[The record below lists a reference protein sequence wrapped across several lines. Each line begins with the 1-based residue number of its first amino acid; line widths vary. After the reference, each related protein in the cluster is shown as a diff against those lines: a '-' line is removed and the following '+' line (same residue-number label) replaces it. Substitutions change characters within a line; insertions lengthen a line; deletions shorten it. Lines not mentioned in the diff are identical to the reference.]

1 MRILWA
7 AAIVGWLLL
16 AAEAHAD
23 TVYLKDGQ
31 TVWGSEITEQGDTVI
46 VSQPTGPLRIP
57 RSDVTRIERT
67 QLSIPQFY
75 SPSAGESGPSAG
87 RAGDAAPDRPAAAA
101 ASAGAGQGAKP
112 AEASP
117 GPSPTGQTGELPPT
131 VLPPPLPRGLTPSK

>member
-31 TVWGSEITEQGDTVI
+31 TVWGSEVTEEGGTVI
-46 VSQPTGPLRIP
+46 VSRPGGSLRIP

-75 SPSAGESGPSAG
+75 SPAAGEAGPPAG
-87 RAGDAAPDRPAAAA
+87 GGGAADDRRPSSVGTPA
-101 ASAGAGQGAKP
+101 AGQGA
-112 AEASP
+112 ATP
-117 GPSPTGQTGELPPT
+117 GAPPGSPSPGQTGGTTPT
-131 VLPPPLPRGLTPSK
+131 VLPASPPSGLTPSR

>member
-7 AAIVGWLLL
+7 AAIVGWLFL

-46 VSQPTGPLRIP
+46 VSRPAGPLRIP
-57 RSDVTRIERT
+57 RSDVARIERI

-75 SPSAGESGPSAG
+75 SPSAGESGPPAAGAADRMPSSAG
-87 RAGDAAPDRPAAAA
+87 TPGAGQRDAAPDAPP
-101 ASAGAGQGAKP
+101 G
-112 AEASP
+112 SP
-117 GPSPTGQTGELPPT
+117 PPGQTGGATPT
-131 VLPPPLPRGLTPSK
+131 VLPPPLPRGLAPSK

>member
-31 TVWGSEITEQGDTVI
+31 TFWGSEITEQGDTVI
-46 VSQPTGPLRIP
+46 VSRPAGPLRIP

-75 SPSAGESGPSAG
+75 SLPAGESGPPAGGGEAAADRRPSSAG
-87 RAGDAAPDRPAAAA
+87 TP
-101 ASAGAGQGAKP
+101 GAGQGASAP
-112 AEASP
+112 GEPPGSP
-117 GPSPTGQTGELPPT
+117 PPGQTGGLTPT
-131 VLPPPLPRGLTPSK
+131 LLPPPPPRGPATSG

>member
-16 AAEAHAD
+16 AAAAHAD

-75 SPSAGESGPSAG
+75 SPSAGESGPPAG
-87 RAGDAAPDRPAAAA
+87 GGDAAADRRPSSAGTPGAAQGAAAP
-101 ASAGAGQGAKP
+101 GAPPGSL
-112 AEASP
+112 SP
-117 GPSPTGQTGELPPT
+117 EQTGGTTPT
-131 VLPPPLPRGLTPSK
+131 VLPPPTPRGLAPSK

>member
-7 AAIVGWLLL
+7 AAIMGWLLL

-46 VSQPTGPLRIP
+46 VSRPAGPLRIP

-75 SPSAGESGPSAG
+75 SPPAGESGPPAG
-87 RAGDAAPDRPAAAA
+87 GGDAAADRMPS
-101 ASAGAGQGAKP
+101 SAGTPGAGQGAAAP
-112 AEASP
+112 GAPPGSP
-117 GPSPTGQTGELPPT
+117 PPGQTGELTPT
-131 VLPPPLPRGLTPSK
+131 LLPPPPPRGPATPR

>member
-16 AAEAHAD
+16 AVEAHAD

-31 TVWGSEITEQGDTVI
+31 TVWGTEITEQGDTVL
-46 VSQPTGPLRIP
+46 VSRPAGPLRIP

-75 SPSAGESGPSAG
+75 SPSAGESGPPAG
-87 RAGDAAPDRPAAAA
+87 GGDAAADRRPSAAGTPGAAQGAAAP
-101 ASAGAGQGAKP
+101 GAPPG
-112 AEASP
+112 SP
-117 GPSPTGQTGELPPT
+117 PPGQTGGLTPT
-131 VLPPPLPRGLTPSK
+131 VLPPPPPRGLSPSN

>member
-31 TVWGSEITEQGDTVI
+31 TIWGSEITEQGDAVI
-46 VSQPTGPLRIP
+46 VSRPAGPLRIP

-75 SPSAGESGPSAG
+75 SPSAGESGLPAG
-87 RAGDAAPDRPAAAA
+87 GGDAAADRRPSSAGTPGAAQGAAAP
-101 ASAGAGQGAKP
+101 GAP
-112 AEASP
+112 P
-117 GPSPTGQTGELPPT
+117 GSPSPGQTGGLTPT
-131 VLPPPLPRGLTPSK
+131 VLPPPPPRDVAPSK

>member
-31 TVWGSEITEQGDTVI
+31 TVWGSEVTEEGGTVI
-46 VSQPTGPLRIP
+46 VSRPGGSLRIP

-75 SPSAGESGPSAG
+75 SPAAGEAGPPAG
-87 RAGDAAPDRPAAAA
+87 GGGAADDRRPSSVGTPA
-101 ASAGAGQGAKP
+101 AGQGA
-112 AEASP
+112 ATP
-117 GPSPTGQTGELPPT
+117 GAPPGSPSPGQTGGTTPPGLPAS
-131 VLPPPLPRGLTPSK
+131 PPSGLTPSR

>member
-31 TVWGSEITEQGDTVI
+31 TFWGSEITEQGDTVI
-46 VSQPTGPLRIP
+46 VSRPAGPLRIP

-75 SPSAGESGPSAG
+75 SLPAGESGPPAG
-87 RAGDAAPDRPAAAA
+87 GGDAAADRRPS
-101 ASAGAGQGAKP
+101 SAGTPGAGQGASAP
-112 AEASP
+112 GEPPGSP
-117 GPSPTGQTGELPPT
+117 PPGQTGELTPT
-131 VLPPPLPRGLTPSK
+131 LLPPPPPRGPATSR

>member
-23 TVYLKDGQ
+23 TLYLKDGQ

-46 VSQPTGPLRIP
+46 VSRPAGTLRIP
-57 RSDVTRIERT
+57 RSDVIRIERT

-75 SPSAGESGPSAG
+75 PSSVGESSPPAGGGATPDRSPSSAG
-87 RAGDAAPDRPAAAA
+87 IPG
-101 ASAGAGQGAKP
+101 
-112 AEASP
+112 SP
-117 GPSPTGQTGELPPT
+117 PPGQTGGPTPT
-131 VLPPPLPRGLTPSK
+131 VLPPPPPRGLSPSN

>member
-31 TVWGSEITEQGDTVI
+31 SIWGSEITEQGDTVI
-46 VSQPTGPLRIP
+46 VSRPAGPIRIP

-75 SPSAGESGPSAG
+75 SPSAGESGPPTGGGDVAADRRPSSAG
-87 RAGDAAPDRPAAAA
+87 TPGAGEGTAAPGAPA
-101 ASAGAGQGAKP
+101 G
-112 AEASP
+112 SP
-117 GPSPTGQTGELPPT
+117 PSGQTGGLTPAALPPT
-131 VLPPPLPRGLTPSK
+131 PPSSMAPSK